1 MFVDEEEEE
10 EEDEEQEEVEEEG
23 GTKRWARRWERKR
36 RMQAGSASRKGRPF
50 WSRGRRERR
59 AKRELT
65 PAEVG
70 ILVRVDLFFCEKGGE
85 DGREGGRGWGER
97 RAPG

>member
-1 MFVDEEEEE
+1 LFVDEEEEE
-10 EEDEEQEEVEEEG
+10 EEDEEQEEVEEG